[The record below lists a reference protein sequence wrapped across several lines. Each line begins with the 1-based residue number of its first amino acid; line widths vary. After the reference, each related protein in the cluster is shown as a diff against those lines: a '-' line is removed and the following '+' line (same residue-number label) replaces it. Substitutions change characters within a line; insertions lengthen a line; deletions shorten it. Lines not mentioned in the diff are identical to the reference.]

1 MTIVLNNQLLRNQIL
16 NHYLILIQN
25 LIDLKTSNNQIVKQN
40 LKKSIK
46 RLSPYLPKI
55 IKEILQKLQ
64 YRDRLDLNL
73 NLNNRQ
79 WYRVM

>member
-16 NHYLILIQN
+16 NHYLFLIQN

-46 RLSPYLPKI
+46 RLSRYLPKI

>member
-25 LIDLKTSNNQIVKQN
+25 LIDLKKSNNQIVKQN